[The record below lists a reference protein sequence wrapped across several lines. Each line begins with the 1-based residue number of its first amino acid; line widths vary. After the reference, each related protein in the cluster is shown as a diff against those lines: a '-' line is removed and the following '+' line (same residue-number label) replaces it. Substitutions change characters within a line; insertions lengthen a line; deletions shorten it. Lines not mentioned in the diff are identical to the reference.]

1 MAASADLLSL
11 NRRRWEAQ
19 LRAQSAQSAAT
30 AATAPS
36 AGYGGTAATT
46 VAGMRLPAAT
56 EPVPTGGLIFWRGQ
70 PTRPGNG
77 NKDDPLLPDGKGKP
91 GMYMPHQSRHGKQ
104 EKEWRGHPSFVSLA
118 DGREGQRVPYRN
130 KKELAE
136 NWART
141 VQVYDKDGNPQNVD
155 RQDALL
161 VRYGESD
168 GLWSEPVSSYHKYR
182 IPNTSVVWKEGD
194 CGCCGIKLT
203 AAQWIWAMNLLCF
216 IAHTVHVF
224 LVLHYAYWRHGL
236 DATDHDAA
244 ARMLVRV
251 YRITGIPTP
260 EMIANNESIGF
271 DPAKRWTQ
279 DFYLRDNDMPIN
291 FATLTL
297 SFFAI
302 SAFAHL
308 WALWAGARERWWFW
322 YWRQMVRAPCRPPAG
337 HLPAT
342 CRPPAGHLFFTWG
355 FPAHRRTTGF
365 ATGAGLSIR
374 SRPRSW
380 QWPSPWPSACA
391 SRTSSRAS
399 SCSTGAR

>member
-19 LRAQSAQSAAT
+19 LRAQSAATAAT
-30 AATAPS
+30 AATTHS
-36 AGYGGTAATT
+36 AGHAGTAATT

-77 NKDDPLLPDGKGKP
+77 NREDPLLPADGGQP
-91 GMYMPHQSRHGKQ
+91 GMYMPHQSRHGKK

-118 DGREGQRVPYRN
+118 KGREGQRVPYRN
-130 KKELAE
+130 KEELAN

-141 VQVYDKDGNPQNVD
+141 VQVYDEKGELRNDLTNEQ

-168 GLWSEPVSSYHKYR
+168 GLWAEPVSSYHKYR

-216 IAHTVHVF
+216 LAHTAHVF

-251 YRITGIPTP
+251 YRITAIPTA
-260 EMIANNESIGF
+260 EMIANNESQGF
-271 DPAKRWTQ
+271 DPAKRWTNE
-279 DFYLRDNDMPIN
+279 FYLRDNDMPVRTRTQRN
-291 FATLTL
+291 AMCAHSPLGAPRRSTLPRSRSPSLPSRRLRT
-297 SFFAI
+297 SGRSGPARA
-302 SAFAHL
+302 SA
-308 WALWAGARERWWFW
+308 G
-322 YWRQMVRAPCRPPAG
+322 
-337 HLPAT
+337 
-342 CRPPAGHLFFTWG
+342 G
-355 FPAHRRTTGF
+355 FGTGDKWTTGF
-365 ATGAGLSIR
+365 ATGAGLSTR
-374 SRPRSW
+374 SRPRLW

-399 SCSTGAR
+399 LCSTGAR

>member
-19 LRAQSAQSAAT
+19 LRAQSAATAAT
-30 AATAPS
+30 AATAHS
-36 AGYGGTAATT
+36 TGHGGTAATT

-77 NKDDPLLPDGKGKP
+77 NREDPLLPPDQGQP
-91 GMYMPHQSRHGKQ
+91 GMYMPHQSRHGKKA
-104 EKEWRGHPSFVSLA
+104 KERRGHPSFVSLA

-130 KKELAE
+130 KDQLAQ

-141 VQVYDKDGNPQNVD
+141 VQVYNENGQLRNDLTKEE

-168 GLWSEPVSSYHKYR
+168 GLWAEPVSSYHKYR

-251 YRITGIPTP
+251 YRITGIPTA
-260 EMIANNESIGF
+260 EMIANNQSMGW

-279 DFYLRDNDMPIN
+279 DFYLRDNDMPVRRHR
-291 FATLTL
+291 FTLAHTQRAVRR
-297 SFFAI
+297 FF
-302 SAFAHL
+302 
-308 WALWAGARERWWFW
+308 
-322 YWRQMVRAPCRPPAG
+322 
-337 HLPAT
+337 LP
-342 CRPPAGHLFFTWG
+342 L
-355 FPAHRRTTGF
+355 
-365 ATGAGLSIR
+365 
-374 SRPRSW
+374 
-380 QWPSPWPSACA
+380 
-391 SRTSSRAS
+391 
-399 SCSTGAR
+399 

>member
-19 LRAQSAQSAAT
+19 LRAQSAATAAT
-30 AATAPS
+30 AATAHS
-36 AGYGGTAATT
+36 TGHGGTAATT

-77 NKDDPLLPDGKGKP
+77 NREDPLLPPDQGQP
-91 GMYMPHQSRHGKQ
+91 GMYMPHQSRHGKK

-130 KKELAE
+130 KDQLAQ

-141 VQVYDKDGNPQNVD
+141 VQVYNENGQLRNDLTKEE

-168 GLWSEPVSSYHKYR
+168 GLWAEPVSSYHKYR

-251 YRITGIPTP
+251 YRITGIPTA
-260 EMIANNESIGF
+260 EMIANNQSMGW

-279 DFYLRDNDMPIN
+279 DFYLRDNDMPVRRHR
-291 FATLTL
+291 FTLAHTQRAVRR
-297 SFFAI
+297 FF
-302 SAFAHL
+302 
-308 WALWAGARERWWFW
+308 
-322 YWRQMVRAPCRPPAG
+322 
-337 HLPAT
+337 LP
-342 CRPPAGHLFFTWG
+342 L
-355 FPAHRRTTGF
+355 
-365 ATGAGLSIR
+365 
-374 SRPRSW
+374 
-380 QWPSPWPSACA
+380 
-391 SRTSSRAS
+391 
-399 SCSTGAR
+399 